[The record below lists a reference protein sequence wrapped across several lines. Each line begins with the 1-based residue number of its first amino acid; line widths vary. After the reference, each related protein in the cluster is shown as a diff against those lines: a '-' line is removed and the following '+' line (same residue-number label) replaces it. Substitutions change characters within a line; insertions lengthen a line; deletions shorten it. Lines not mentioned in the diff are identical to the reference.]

1 LNQFVRFCLVGG
13 VGFFIDAVI
22 LQMLVTFANVN
33 PYTARIVSFVFAAS
47 GTWLMNRRFTFKV
60 RHKANHSEW
69 LHYVGLMVI
78 GAIANY
84 GVFVI
89 CIEFYLFPHQFLWLA
104 VALGSIAGLGV
115 NYTSSKLVFRR
126 VVH

>member
-1 LNQFVRFCLVGG
+1 
-13 VGFFIDAVI
+13 
-22 LQMLVTFANVN
+22 
-33 PYTARIVSFVFAAS
+33 
-47 GTWLMNRRFTFKV
+47 MNRRFTFRV

-69 LHYVGLMVI
+69 LRYIGLMII

-89 CIEFYLFPHQFLWLA
+89 CIKSNLFPPHFLWLA

-115 NYTSSKLVFRR
+115 NYTSSKLVFRN
-126 VVH
+126 VVQ